1 MRKYPS
7 LFISFLVLSLLMPN
21 MSASS
26 QILPRYERR
35 GAPSQ
40 DVTGS
45 YLIRKGDTLV
55 RVLSRKFG
63 ISGNKRKIM
72 REIVRAN
79 PSAFPTG
86 NPNRMLAG
94 QYLTLPGQNA
104 HNTGRF
110 RIREEIFYV
119 R

>member
-1 MRKYPS
+1 MRKYPHLFTIFIVFS
-7 LFISFLVLSLLMPN
+7 LFLQN

-26 QILPRYERR
+26 QVLPRYERR

-63 ISGNKRKIM
+63 ILGNKRKIM

-79 PSAFPTG
+79 PSAFPTR
-86 NPNRMLAG
+86 NPNRMIAG
-94 QYLTLPGQNA
+94 EYLTLPGQNGGNA
-104 HNTGRF
+104 RRF